1 MIYLDINFDRYT
13 YENITGKTYQRYG
26 TNLDFKAF
34 LQSLSFPTK
43 VTVDMADFDK
53 INVTASSLVKGDKVF
68 IMPGVTIPRYK
79 LREKG
84 KADGFDIVRNI
95 SKATKIV
102 YSKQQFITECIHKK
116 HFNTVKIDDL
126 IEIFNA
132 YNINVPAFSLAGIET
147 DVIIP
152 YDVFSTMRDI
162 YLTVASNTTIESFTG
177 NYTYVYDIKDPIY
190 LNTLNDLITTN
201 IIIVDEK
208 DVLKQCNG
216 SKPLDEDAY
225 NRLVSM
231 FKTSQN
237 QEIALELLC
246 NCDYDQSMLYILKL
260 TSLFNFHSLPGTNHV
275 NYKAFR
281 KYLINNWNID
291 PNHYGGDIVDIISVL
306 AENGKLKREY
316 LVQYK
321 NEILEHVQRR
331 GNNKIFKVASITME
345 ESYKEKIIE

>member
-1 MIYLDINFDRYT
+1 
-13 YENITGKTYQRYG
+13 
-26 TNLDFKAF
+26 
-34 LQSLSFPTK
+34 
-43 VTVDMADFDK
+43 
-53 INVTASSLVKGDKVF
+53 
-68 IMPGVTIPRYK
+68 
-79 LREKG
+79 
-84 KADGFDIVRNI
+84 
-95 SKATKIV
+95 
-102 YSKQQFITECIHKK
+102 
-116 HFNTVKIDDL
+116 
-126 IEIFNA
+126 
-132 YNINVPAFSLAGIET
+132 
-147 DVIIP
+147 
-152 YDVFSTMRDI
+152 MRDI

-331 GNNKIFKVASITME
+331 GNNKIFKVASITMDE
-345 ESYKEKIIE
+345 AYKEKIIE